1 MPARGRIR
9 YDLLGLAS
17 LLKQQEF
24 RVPIHQRS
32 YAWRKEE
39 VDEFWADLLHSIESQ
54 DDDYY
59 FLGALVLTPSADD
72 KRLIVIDGQQR
83 LATCSVFLAAMR
95 DVWVSQSE
103 TDRANDI
110 QSTYLST
117 FDRRQKEHVPRLILN
132 EEDDPFF
139 RDRIVNG
146 EDADPTRESHER
158 MLDAYG
164 GLRGKLE
171 SDFAAHGQRGE
182 ERLLAWL
189 DLVDETASVITV
201 EVPTE
206 ADAFV
211 IFETLNTRGAELT
224 IGDLLKNYLFMR
236 AGNRLDTV
244 KTAWISTLTGLDISA
259 ENEVF
264 VNFLRHHWSSK
275 HGAVRERD
283 LYRSIREHITT
294 STQAVSYS
302 KEMVDAARYYAAL
315 ASPTH
320 DYWSEQGFTTTT
332 HHNVETLNRLELEQ
346 NRPLLL
352 AVMQHFTTNEM
363 KKTLHAI
370 VNWSVRGIVVGGI
383 GGGRTERAYCDAA
396 VKVRTGKIKTTAE
409 LLTELYPIVPDDRT
423 FKDAFVSTRQTKS
436 RISRY
441 LLLALERAESG
452 EKEPELV
459 PNDNEE
465 QVNLEHILPRNA
477 KVAEWPSFT
486 PEEVPVWAQRIG
498 NHCLL
503 KKTENAAIGNKPW
516 KDKKPVLS
524 SSSLKLTKLAG
535 RCADWTSQEIGSR
548 QEKLADLAVKA
559 WPRSVQ

>member
-1 MPARGRIR
+1 MASSDLRRAR
-9 YDLLGLAS
+9 S
-17 LLKQQEF
+17 
-24 RVPIHQRS
+24 
-32 YAWRKEE
+32 
-39 VDEFWADLLHSIESQ
+39 
-54 DDDYY
+54 
-59 FLGALVLTPSADD
+59 FLPPCET
-72 KRLIVIDGQQR
+72 
-83 LATCSVFLAAMR
+83 
-95 DVWVSQSE
+95 WVSQDE
-103 TDRANDI
+103 EDRANDI
-110 QSTYLST
+110 QTTYLST
-117 FDRRQKEHVPRLILN
+117 FDRREKENVPRLILN

-139 RDRIVNG
+139 RDCIVND
-146 EDADPTRESHER
+146 EDAEPTRESHDR
-158 MLDAYG
+158 LLDAYNS
-164 GLRGKLE
+164 LRDKLE
-171 SDFAAHGQRGE
+171 NDFAAHGQRGE
-182 ERLLAWL
+182 DRLLGWL
-189 DLVDETASVITV
+189 DFVDGAASVITV

-211 IFETLNTRGAELT
+211 AFETLNTRGAELT

-236 AGNRLDTV
+236 AGSRLDTV
-244 KTAWISTLTGLDISA
+244 KTSWVSTLTGLDISA

-352 AVMQHFTTNEM
+352 AVMQHFTKKEM

-396 VKVRTGKIKTTAE
+396 VKVRAGKIKTTAALLKE
-409 LLTELYPIVPDDRT
+409 LSPIVPDDRT
-423 FKDAFVSTRQTKS
+423 FKEAFVSTRQTKS

-441 LLLALERAESG
+441 LLLALERAERG

-459 PNDNEE
+459 PNENEDE
-465 QVNLEHILPRNA
+465 VNLEHILPRNA
-477 KVAEWPSFT
+477 KKAEWPSFT

-503 KKTENAAIGNKPW
+503 KKSENAAIGNKPW

-535 RCADWTSQEIGSR
+535 RRANWTSKEISSR

-559 WPRSVQ
+559 WPRAVK